1 MPNSHVAQCPSCG
14 HWFSAVDLAKIA
26 QDGEV
31 TRWLLVEGPDREP
44 IAVRF
49 GDFNP
54 RTMKPI
60 VTIA

>member
-1 MPNSHVAQCPSCG
+1 M
-14 HWFSAVDLAKIA
+14 A

-31 TRWLLVEGPDREP
+31 TRWLLIEGPDGGPP

-54 RTMKPI
+54 RTMKLFACTTAVSYPHP
-60 VTIA
+60 TTG